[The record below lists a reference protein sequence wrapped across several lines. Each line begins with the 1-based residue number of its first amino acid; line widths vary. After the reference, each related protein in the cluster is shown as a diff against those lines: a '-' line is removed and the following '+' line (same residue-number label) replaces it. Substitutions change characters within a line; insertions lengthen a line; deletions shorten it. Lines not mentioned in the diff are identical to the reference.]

1 SELAG
6 LRVDRS
12 RCSDGQG
19 YGKRRAGM
27 AGLERPVWW
36 RTTSA
41 ALTLASPTAWRG
53 RLPAGHGD
61 HLSPNGGA
69 ECYLRIVGS

>member
-1 SELAG
+1 
-6 LRVDRS
+6 
-12 RCSDGQG
+12 
-19 YGKRRAGM
+19 M